1 MMQTIGQRR
10 GERQVRQM
18 AIKPIL
24 FNTEM
29 VRAILDGRKTM
40 SGLSDSTLTMQG
52 FLMIWILL
60 ESMLQKIIHKLKL

>member
-1 MMQTIGQRR
+1 MMQNIGQRR

>member
-1 MMQTIGQRR
+1 MMQNIGQKR

>member
-1 MMQTIGQRR
+1 
-10 GERQVRQM
+10 VRQM